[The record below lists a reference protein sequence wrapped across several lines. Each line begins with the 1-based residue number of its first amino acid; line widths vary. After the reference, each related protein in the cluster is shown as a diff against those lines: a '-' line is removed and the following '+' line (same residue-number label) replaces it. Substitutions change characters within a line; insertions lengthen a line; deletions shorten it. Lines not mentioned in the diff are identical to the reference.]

1 MDHGHFVAR
10 RRWLGH
16 ALGLGSGAALLALAP
31 RAARALPLPAERHIA
46 LSHLHTREQ
55 IATVYAVEHRL
66 VPAALG
72 SLNLFLRDHYSG
84 EVGDMDP
91 RLYDL
96 LTGVRRVL
104 GVDRPYEVVSGYRS
118 AHTNERLRNTRG
130 GGVAQRSLHMD
141 GRAVDVRLPGVPL
154 PDLRDAARSLKAGGV
169 GFYPAEG
176 FVHIDTGRVRHW

>member
-1 MDHGHFVAR
+1 MDHGHLVAR

-16 ALGLGSGAALLALAP
+16 ALGLGGSAALLALATGP
-31 RAARALPLPAERHIA
+31 ARALPLPAERRIA
-46 LSHLHTREQ
+46 MTHLHTREH

-91 RLYDL
+91 VLYDL
-96 LTGVRRVL
+96 LARVQRLL
-104 GVDRPYEVVSGYRS
+104 GAARPYEVISGYRS
-118 AHTNERLRNTRG
+118 AQTNERLRTTRG
-130 GGVAQRSLHMD
+130 GGVARRSLHMD

-154 PDLRDAARSLKAGGV
+154 SELRDAAASLKAGGV
-169 GFYPAEG
+169 GFYPAED
-176 FVHIDTGRVRHW
+176 FVHIDTGRVRLW

>member
-1 MDHGHFVAR
+1 MDHGHFTAR
-10 RRWLGH
+10 RRWLGR
-16 ALGLGSGAALLALAP
+16 ALGLGGSGALLALVP
-31 RAARALPLPAERHIA
+31 EAARALPLPAERHIA
-46 LSHLHTREQ
+46 MSHLHTRER

-96 LTGVRRVL
+96 LTSVRRLL
-104 GVDRPYEVVSGYRS
+104 GVDQPYQVISGYRS
-118 AHTNERLRNTRG
+118 PHTNERLRTTRG
-130 GGVAQRSLHMD
+130 GGVARRSLHMD
-141 GRAVDVRLPGVPL
+141 GRAVDVRLPGVSL
-154 PDLRDAARSLKAGGV
+154 SDLRDAAISLKAGGV
-169 GFYPAEG
+169 GFYPGED